1 MKGLVPLHEGEG
13 AGKATP
19 SQVTAEATRSFAKR
33 WKHLE
38 LFARGFVAVPTLF
51 LHHYA
56 HLKPNALSTGEAL
69 FVLHLMEF
77 KWTEDAPFP
86 GYATIAQRMGI
97 SDKMARRHAQSLEAK
112 KYLRR
117 ELRKGQTNRFDLTP
131 LFDAL
136 LRAVEEEK
144 RKPTPAKSARKVKKE
159 YRDNMLDWFTRMV
172 DASVKMSEADRRAL
186 NEWEAANLDGKKA
199 ATSDW
204 PGWEKY
210 LGKKPDK

>member
-1 MKGLVPLHEGEG
+1 MPEGE
-13 AGKATP
+13 ATP
-19 SQVTAEATRSFAKR
+19 LSTKAAAAAARSFAKR
-33 WKHLE
+33 WKHHE
-38 LFARGFVAVPTLF
+38 LFAKGFVAVPTLF

-56 HLKPNALSTGEAL
+56 HLKPYALTSGQAL

-77 KWTEDAPFP
+77 KWDSDAPFP

-97 SDKMARRHAQSLEAK
+97 SDKMARRHAQSLELK

-117 ELRKGQTNRFDLTP
+117 EIRQGQTNRFDLTP

-136 LRAVEEEK
+136 MKAVEEEK
-144 RKPTPAKSARKVKKE
+144 QKPTPAKIARKAKKE
-159 YRDNMLDWFTRMV
+159 YRDNMISWFGRMV
-172 DASVKMSEADRRAL
+172 DAFTKMSEKDKQAL
-186 NEWEAANLDGKKA
+186 KEWEAENLGDKRM

-210 LGKKPDK
+210 VGKKPNR

>member
-1 MKGLVPLHEGEG
+1 MKGLEPLHEDEG
-13 AGKATP
+13 AGKAAP
-19 SQVTAEATRSFAKR
+19 SETVAEANRSFAKR
-33 WKHLE
+33 WKHHE

-56 HLKPNALSTGEAL
+56 HLKPHALSTGEAM

-86 GYATIAQRMGI
+86 GYATLAHRMGI

-117 ELRKGQTNRFDLTP
+117 EFRKGQTNRFDLTP

-144 RKPTPAKSARKVKKE
+144 RKPTTIKTARKARKE
-159 YRDNMLDWFTRMV
+159 YRDDMISWYARMV
-172 DASVKMSEADRRAL
+172 EAFTKMPEADRRAL
-186 NEWEAANLDGKKA
+186 KEWEAENLGDKRL

-204 PGWEKY
+204 PEWEKY
-210 LGKKPDK
+210 VGKKPDK